1 MWGRDSSCEAFRGGL
16 GCIQFSR
23 RCGNV
28 QCDVDATEENAMRK
42 FLFWGSVV
50 SGVAAAYF
58 MYRRGEGIGTI
69 AMKATTNPVGSL
81 VGELKGAR

>member
-1 MWGRDSSCEAFRGGL
+1 
-16 GCIQFSR
+16 
-23 RCGNV
+23 
-28 QCDVDATEENAMRK
+28 MRK